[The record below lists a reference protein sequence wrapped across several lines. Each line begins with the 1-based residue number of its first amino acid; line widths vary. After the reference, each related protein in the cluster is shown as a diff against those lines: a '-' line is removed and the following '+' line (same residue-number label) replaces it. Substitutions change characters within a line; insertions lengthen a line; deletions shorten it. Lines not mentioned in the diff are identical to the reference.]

1 MPKKTTIIAGGS
13 GFVGRHLTQA
23 LLEAGHNVIILT
35 RTPGSAQ
42 NGVSHARWDGRTVS
56 DWRRHLEGAT
66 AVINLTGRS
75 IDCRPTKKNRDAIVH
90 SRVDSVKALTAAV
103 AQCHTP
109 PRVFIQSSAVGY
121 YGNGDSPVDE
131 TAAAGHDFLA
141 QACLAW
147 EEAFREAE
155 LPSTRKVTL
164 RLGVVLGPDSGAFP
178 ILYNLTRRWL
188 GGAAGSGKQ
197 VMSWVHVADVARICL
212 DTIGHEER
220 SGTFNAV
227 TPEAVTNAEFMAT
240 LRAVLKRPWSPPV
253 PAPMLRMAAI
263 FLNTNANLILGGQRC
278 VPAALQAGGFDFEFG
293 KLEPALR
300 DLCAAARTYSFC
312 NASRL

>member
-1 MPKKTTIIAGGS
+1 MKQKTIIAGGS
-13 GFVGRHLTQA
+13 GFVGQHLTRA
-23 LLEAGHNVIILT
+23 LLKAGHEVVILT
-35 RTPGSAQ
+35 RTPGSGQ
-42 NGVSHARWDGRTVS
+42 DGVSHARWDGRTVA

-75 IDCRPTKKNRDAIVH
+75 IDCRPTKQNRDAIVQ
-90 SRVDSVKALTAAV
+90 SRVDSVKTLTTAV
-103 AQCHTP
+103 ARCRTP
-109 PRVFIQSSAVGY
+109 PGVFIQSSAVGY
-121 YGNGDSPVDE
+121 YGNGDTPVDE

-147 EEAFREAE
+147 EDAFLQAD
-155 LPSTRKVTL
+155 LASTRKVTL

-178 ILYNLTRRWL
+178 ILYNLTRRFL
-188 GGAAGSGKQ
+188 GGAAGNGKQ
-197 VMSWVHVADVARICL
+197 VMSWVHVVDVARICL
-212 DTIGHEER
+212 DAIEHDTW

-227 TPEAVTNAEFMAT
+227 APEAVTNTEFMAT

-278 VPAALQAGGFDFEFG
+278 VPQALDAGGFTFEFG
-293 KLEPALR
+293 QLEPALR
-300 DLCAAARTYSFC
+300 NLCSAAR
-312 NASRL
+312 A